1 MMKEAE
7 ELSPHSGRKGGRD
20 GRMDGGML
28 TKDRR
33 NSGTQ
38 KRSLKGVTQGLI
50 AGARLGRC
58 ATCTM
63 PLDKNHDLSLC
74 AKNPQRHKVV
84 QARKDSTG
92 GKKKG
97 VEKWMPVDQS
107 LHRKSSSQSMPPH
120 SPHSTGGAA
129 GALPERASVAV
140 KVKVTVPVE
149 RLVGGR
155 PVRL

>member
-1 MMKEAE
+1 MDGVNGMRGVSPPVSFAGMMKEAE
-7 ELSPHSGRKGGRD
+7 ELSPHSRTHK
-20 GRMDGGML
+20 L
-28 TKDRR
+28 
-33 NSGTQ
+33 
-38 KRSLKGVTQGLI
+38 SLKGVTRGLI

-63 PLDKNHDLSLC
+63 PLDKKHDLSLC

-84 QARKDSTG
+84 QARKDSAG

-107 LHRKSSSQSMPPH
+107 LHRRSSSQSMG
-120 SPHSTGGAA
+120 PHSTGGAA
-129 GALPERASVAV
+129 GALLEGAPVESPVEV

-149 RLVGGR
+149 RIVGGR
-155 PVRL
+155 SVRL